1 MEQLPITPN
10 TPISTILYRQTW
22 LEELR
27 RAIRSLSLG
36 VVLMTLAFGGIISA
50 FSPMLK
56 AEAIYLI
63 GTLKLTLTE
72 QLKQTALAL
81 SPLADPGTL
90 PVPTPKPYFNPLV
103 APDGTQIVPV
113 DTDFSIIIP
122 KIGVNAMVIPKVD
135 PAKPAV
141 YNSALKKGVAHAA
154 TSFFPNEQ
162 GTVYLFS
169 HSTNYEWFVRDL
181 NAIFYLVKNLEADDL
196 IVLIYQGNRYTY
208 KITDKKEASAREVSY
223 LVPSARR
230 NLILQTC
237 WPPGT
242 TFKRLLVFADL
253 IDEARP
259 VQ

>member
-1 MEQLPITPN
+1 MEQLPITPH
-10 TPISTILYRQTW
+10 TPTATILYRQSW

-27 RAIRSLSLG
+27 RGMRSFSLG
-36 VVLMTLAFGGIISA
+36 IVLMLLAFGGLVSA
-50 FSPMLK
+50 FSPLLK
-56 AEAIYLI
+56 AEAIYLA
-63 GTLKLTLTE
+63 GTLKLKLME
-72 QLKQTALAL
+72 QIKQTTLAL
-81 SPLADPGTL
+81 SPLAEPGA
-90 PVPTPKPYFNPLV
+90 PIPTPKPHFNPLV

-122 KIGVNAMVIPKVD
+122 KIGVNAIVIPKVD
-135 PAKPAV
+135 PTRPAI

-196 IVLIYQGNRYTY
+196 IVLMYQGNRYTY

-242 TFKRLLVFADL
+242 TFRRLLVFADL

-259 VQ
+259 AQ

>member
-10 TPISTILYRQTW
+10 TPISTILYRQSW

-27 RAIRSLSLG
+27 RGIRSLSLG
-36 VVLMTLAFGGIISA
+36 VILMVLAFGGLVSA
-50 FSPMLK
+50 FSPILK
-56 AEAIYLI
+56 AEASYLAA
-63 GTLKLTLTE
+63 TLKLKVIE
-72 QLKQTALAL
+72 QFKLTALAL
-81 SPLADPGTL
+81 SPLAEPGA
-90 PVPTPKPYFNPLV
+90 PIPTPKPYFNPLL
-103 APDGTQIVPV
+103 APDGSQIIPK

-122 KIGVNAMVIPKVD
+122 KIGVNAIVIPKVD
-135 PAKPAV
+135 PTKPAI

-154 TSFFPNEQ
+154 TSFFPNEN

-181 NAIFYLVKNLEADDL
+181 NAIFYLVKNLEPGDL
-196 IVLIYQGNRYTY
+196 IVLMYEGNRYTY
-208 KITDKKEASAREVSY
+208 KVTGKEEASAREVSY

-253 IDEARP
+253 IDESRP
-259 VQ
+259 IE